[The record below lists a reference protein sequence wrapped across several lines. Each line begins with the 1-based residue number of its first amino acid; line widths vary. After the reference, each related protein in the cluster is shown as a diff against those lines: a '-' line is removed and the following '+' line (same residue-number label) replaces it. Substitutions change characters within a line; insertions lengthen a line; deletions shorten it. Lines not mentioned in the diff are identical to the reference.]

1 MTRPIANRPTDST
14 AGDEI
19 FKTSALSTKLIDH
32 SNTAIPTAKSAS
44 FVEDGVLTRVAH
56 PKRQR
61 GPDPRTPPGCHRS
74 CSNGSH

>member
-32 SNTAIPTAKSAS
+32 SNTATPTAKSGN
-44 FVEDGVLTRVAH
+44 FVEDGAFTLVAH
-56 PKRQR
+56 PMRQR
-61 GPDPRTPPGCHRS
+61 GPGP
-74 CSNGSH
+74 